1 MPRLTDEEFNPKI
14 RGFLLE
20 CLSGW
25 YPLINDLAN
34 SLDEIDLNW
43 EPLQIKEKFG
53 TLRFYWDNEFS
64 AEDAKK
70 ANVLVAAAEKRSSE
84 ICEICGEPGKIRGH
98 SWLRA
103 LCDDHAK

>member
-20 CLSGW
+20 CSSGW

-53 TLRFYWDNEFS
+53 TLRFYWGNEFS

-70 ANVLVAAAEKRSSE
+70 ANALVDAAERRSSE
-84 ICEICGEPGKIRGH
+84 ICEICGNSERIRRG
-98 SWLRA
+98 SWWKT
-103 LCDDHAK
+103 LCDDHTK